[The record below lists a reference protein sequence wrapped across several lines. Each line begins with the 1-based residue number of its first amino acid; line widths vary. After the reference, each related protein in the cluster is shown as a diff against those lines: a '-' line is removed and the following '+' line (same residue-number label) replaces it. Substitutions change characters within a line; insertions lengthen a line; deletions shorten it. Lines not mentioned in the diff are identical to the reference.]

1 MYCLPTSQSLNNG
14 VRQGGILSPLLFS
27 TYMDDL
33 SRSLQTLSVGCY
45 MHDCLMNHL
54 FYADDACLVSPSVKG
69 MQRLLDKCT
78 EYASVHDIQFN
89 TDKSVCMLI
98 LKSNKK
104 VVFHKNPVLLLN
116 NRLLSF
122 VDEYKYLGCI
132 LTSNRSDVCDIKRQ
146 KRAICVRA
154 NMLIRKFAMCSDD
167 VKSQLFATFC
177 QSLYCAHL
185 WSVFDKKS
193 MDKLRVTYNNGLRK
207 LLRQD
212 LFCSASWL
220 FVNANVISFKENM
233 RKSTYN
239 FKLRVASSD
248 NVFVKAI
255 CQGCCLHASS
265 LTERWVDVL
274 HHGAT

>member
-1 MYCLPTSQSLNNG
+1 
-14 VRQGGILSPLLFS
+14 
-27 TYMDDL
+27 
-33 SRSLQTLSVGCY
+33 
-45 MHDCLMNHL
+45 
-54 FYADDACLVSPSVKG
+54 
-69 MQRLLDKCT
+69 
-78 EYASVHDIQFN
+78 
-89 TDKSVCMLI
+89 
-98 LKSNKK
+98 
-104 VVFHKNPVLLLN
+104 VFHKNPVLLLN
-116 NRLLSF
+116 NRVLSF

-220 FVNANVISFKENM
+220 FVNAHVISFKENM

-248 NVFVKAI
+248 NAFVKAI
-255 CQGCCLHASS
+255 CQGFDLHASS